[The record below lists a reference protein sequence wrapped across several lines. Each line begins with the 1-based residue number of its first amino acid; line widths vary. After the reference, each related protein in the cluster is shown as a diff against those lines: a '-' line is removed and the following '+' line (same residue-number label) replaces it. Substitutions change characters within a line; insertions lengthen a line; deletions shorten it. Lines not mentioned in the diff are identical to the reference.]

1 MVNFGAIAREQR
13 HKLGWSQQEVADKA
27 ICHRETVCMFE
38 NNARSVSMDI
48 VQNIFDALGLELTVK
63 EAQHDN

>member
-1 MVNFGAIAREQR
+1 MVNFGAIARKQR
-13 HKLGWSQQEVADKA
+13 QQLGLSQQEVADKA

-63 EAQHDN
+63 EAHHDN

>member
-1 MVNFGAIAREQR
+1 MIDLGTIARKQR
-13 HKLGWSQQEVADKA
+13 QQLGLSQQEVADKA

-63 EAQHDN
+63 EVQHDN

>member
-1 MVNFGAIAREQR
+1 MINLGTIARKQR
-13 HKLGWSQQEVADKA
+13 QQLGLSQQEVADKA

-48 VQNIFDALGLELTVK
+48 VQNIFNALGLELTVK
-63 EAQHDN
+63 EVQHDD